1 MIYKSCENP
10 SKHDMTGQ
18 EHKSPL
24 RGWLQSP
31 PWTNPPISDPWHV
44 PGMILQKSSYI
55 TYHQSIIPHL
65 CWTFNLLILKLV
77 KKERIQ
83 ENCYLFSLPPVQG
96 IPSLPH
102 LIWHVP
108 LDTTFLHGLLC
119 VAVCVC
125 LLRGNV
131 GQFVNG
137 QCRETLL
144 FQVDASLATLEPDS
158 SLWRLPTLIYDL
170 DPWTEILLVTS
181 LTHTD
186 RHTHLSLT
194 SCEKSLYNC
203 SCSVSVLLGRVWPGC
218 VVVLCHSAK
227 NCLSVWPCNKEL
239 PGRIKNAKL
248 METLWHGRLTMG
260 NMMADLWKWEV
271 RVW

>member
-55 TYHQSIIPHL
+55 THHQSIIPHL
-65 CWTFNLLILKLV
+65 CWTFHLLILKLV

-102 LIWHVP
+102 LMTCPIRYHVP
-108 LDTTFLHGLLC
+108 SWSAVCGCVCVFVAWECRPVRQWPVQRNITLPGWCQPRDPGARFIAMEITYSDLWPGPLDRDPAGNITHTHRQTHTPVPDQLWKITLQLQLLC
-119 VAVCVC
+119 LCPAWK
-125 LLRGNV
+125 G
-131 GQFVNG
+131 
-137 QCRETLL
+137 
-144 FQVDASLATLEPDS
+144 LA
-158 SLWRLPTLIYDL
+158 RLCCY
-170 DPWTEILLVTS
+170 
-181 LTHTD
+181 
-186 RHTHLSLT
+186 
-194 SCEKSLYNC
+194 
-203 SCSVSVLLGRVWPGC
+203 
-218 VVVLCHSAK
+218 VVPLCK

>member
-1 MIYKSCENP
+1 MRKRERSERKWKTNFQKRENGMLFHFKGGELGMIYKSCENP

-186 RHTHLSLT
+186 RHTHTPVPDQLWKITLQLQLLCLCPAWKGLARLCCCVVPLCQKLSFSLT
-194 SCEKSLYNC
+194 L
-203 SCSVSVLLGRVWPGC
+203 
-218 VVVLCHSAK
+218 
-227 NCLSVWPCNKEL
+227 
-239 PGRIKNAKL
+239 
-248 METLWHGRLTMG
+248 
-260 NMMADLWKWEV
+260 
-271 RVW
+271 

>member
-55 TYHQSIIPHL
+55 THHQSIIPHL
-65 CWTFNLLILKLV
+65 CWTFHLLILKLV

-119 VAVCVC
+119 VAVCGCVC
-125 LLRGNV
+125 VFVAWECRPVCQWPVQRNITLPGWCQPRDPGARFIAMEITYSDLWPGPLDRDPAGNITHTHR
-131 GQFVNG
+131 Q
-137 QCRETLL
+137 
-144 FQVDASLATLEPDS
+144 
-158 SLWRLPTLIYDL
+158 
-170 DPWTEILLVTS
+170 
-181 LTHTD
+181 THTD
-186 RHTHLSLT
+186 THTCPWPAVKNHFTIAVALSL
-194 SCEKSLYNC
+194 SCLEGFGQ
-203 SCSVSVLLGRVWPGC
+203 VVLLC
-218 VVVLCHSAK
+218 CAT
-227 NCLSVWPCNKEL
+227 L
-239 PGRIKNAKL
+239 PKTVFQFDPVTRSCQEGLK
-248 METLWHGRLTMG
+248 MQS
-260 NMMADLWKWEV
+260 
-271 RVW
+271 